1 MSLLAA
7 CEEGREA
14 SGCLALAGAD
24 YAAAVSA
31 LSQLREPIDIFFDKV
46 LVMDENDTVR
56 RNRLRLLNKICPGY
70 LVMSPILVCFLARS
84 RVRLD

>member
-7 CEEGREA
+7 CEEGQKQVA
-14 SGCLALAGAD
+14 SALAGAD

-46 LVMDENDTVR
+46 LVWMKMIPFAE
-56 RNRLRLLNKICPGY
+56 I
-70 LVMSPILVCFLARS
+70 VCVF
-84 RVRLD
+84 